1 MQEKSG
7 SDIDGKTPVCIH
19 ATSLENLNGAL
30 PSQSFS
36 SYSGQGDFSSND
48 VYMICS
54 GYFCS
59 ISFCLLN
66 EQMVKSEEMVKK

>member
-7 SDIDGKTPVCIH
+7 SDIDGKAPVRIH
-19 ATSLENLNGAL
+19 ATSIENLNSVL
-30 PSQSFS
+30 PTQAIS
-36 SYSGQGDFSSND
+36 SYFGQGDFSSTD

-66 EQMVKSEEMVKK
+66 EQMVKEEETVKK